1 VFRPLPTVYHFSPL
15 YKLTHYR
22 VETHEGCAMTPSAG
36 FECPLATEE
45 YWRSHPA
52 VDSRILE
59 VNEADAAFLA
69 RENGVLPE
77 VGDARGVRSVFRRTP
92 TLPTYGPPVDLSAQ
106 KPNYLRQDC
115 QFYCLVIAMH
125 EL

>member
-1 VFRPLPTVYHFSPL
+1 
-15 YKLTHYR
+15 
-22 VETHEGCAMTPSAG
+22 MTPSG
-36 FECPLATEE
+36 RFECPLAAEE

-77 VGDARGVRSVFRRTP
+77 VDDAQGVRSVFRRTP
-92 TLPTYGPPVDLSAQ
+92 PLPSYGPRSTYQHRNQTTCVRTVSSIVWSSLCMNFKTTRWHHDLTIL
-106 KPNYLRQDC
+106 N
-115 QFYCLVIAMH
+115 VILYVPPMPGR
-125 EL
+125 